1 MNKKELIQLIETLKI
16 DKEEFWVLSSGALVL
31 RDIYEEAKDLDLG
44 VSEKGLQQLQSNHD
58 LKQKENGWYIVND
71 LVECCLDTR
80 NVEKI
85 GNYYVESIDRYY
97 KYLLSSNREKDKL
110 RIPLIEKYMKSGGKM
125 LELRKVNYED
135 LEEEYMAISSIQS
148 EKGFENEYYG
158 ISKEE
163 FKNTVIPK
171 LLDQSEGKNLKPG
184 RVPSTYFFLWD
195 NDKIVGIFK
204 IRHCLNEVLA
214 KGSGHIG
221 YGILPK
227 YRGMGYASKGLKLA
241 IEICEELIKEDE
253 IYMSV
258 YKDNTASLKVQQK
271 NGAYIVSETEDH
283 YLTRI
288 KLNRKKDYSNKR

>member
-1 MNKKELIQLIETLKI
+1 
-16 DKEEFWVLSSGALVL
+16 
-31 RDIYEEAKDLDLG
+31 
-44 VSEKGLQQLQSNHD
+44 
-58 LKQKENGWYIVND
+58 
-71 LVECCLDTR
+71 
-80 NVEKI
+80 
-85 GNYYVESIDRYY
+85 
-97 KYLLSSNREKDKL
+97 
-110 RIPLIEKYMKSGGKM
+110 M

-135 LEEEYMAISSIQS
+135 LEEEYDAISSIQS

-163 FKNTVIPK
+163 FENTVIPK

-195 NDKIVGIFK
+195 DDKIVGIFK

-214 KGSGHIG
+214 KGSGHVG

-241 IEICEELIKEDE
+241 IEICEDLILEDE
-253 IYMSV
+253 VYMSV
-258 YKDNTASLKVQQK
+258 YKDNIASLKVQQK
-271 NGAYIVSETEDH
+271 NGAYIAGETEDH

>member
-1 MNKKELIQLIETLKI
+1 MERKQFVNI
-16 DKEEFWVLSSGALVL
+16 DIKNRGQIDGFEYISSSL
-31 RDIYEEAKDLDLG
+31 YEEKKSKFYAYIFEITDSDNANEILSNMREYFKDARH
-44 VSEKGLQQLQSNHD
+44 VV
-58 LKQKENGWYIVND
+58 YA
-71 LVECCLDTR
+71 
-80 NVEKI
+80 
-85 GNYYVESIDRYY
+85 YV
-97 KYLLSSNREKDKL
+97 L
-110 RIPLIEKYMKSGGKM
+110 
-125 LELRKVNYED
+125 
-135 LEEEYMAISSIQS
+135 
-148 EKGFENEYYG
+148 ENEYYG

-163 FKNTVIPK
+163 FENTVIPK

-214 KGSGHIG
+214 KGSGHVG

-241 IEICEELIKEDE
+241 IDICEDLILEDE
-253 IYMSV
+253 VYMSV
-258 YKDNTASLKVQQK
+258 YKDNIASLKVQQK
-271 NGAYIVSETEDH
+271 NGAYIAGETEDH

>member
-1 MNKKELIQLIETLKI
+1 MNKKELLKVIESLNI
-16 DKEEFWVLSSGALVL
+16 DKEEFWVLSSGGLVL
-31 RDIYEEAKDLDLG
+31 RGILDAAKDLDLG
-44 VSEKGLQQLQSNHD
+44 VSEEGLRQLKEKYN
-58 LKQKENGWYIVND
+58 LKKKENGWYIVND
-71 LVECCLDTR
+71 LVECCLDTKD
-80 NVEKI
+80 VEKV
-85 GNYYVESIDRYY
+85 GDYYVESINRYY

-110 RIPLIEKYMKSGGKM
+110 RIPLVEEYMKSGGKM

-135 LEEEYMAISSIQS
+135 LEEEYNAISSIQS

-163 FKNTVIPK
+163 FENIVIPK

-227 YRGMGYASKGLKLA
+227 YRGKGYASKGLELA
-241 IEICEELIKEDE
+241 IEICKELIKEDE

-258 YKDNTASLKVQQK
+258 YKDNIPSLKVQQK
-271 NGAYIVSETEDH
+271 NGAYIAGETEDH

-288 KLNRKKDYSNKR
+288 KLDRKKTCLNKR